1 MGVSCFSAALIPNT
15 NLSDKYLVSHARDAR
30 RNECGS

>member
-1 MGVSCFSAALIPNT
+1 MGVSCFYAALNPNT
-15 NLSDKYLVSHARDAR
+15 ILYDQYLVSHARDAR